1 MRSPLFPSET
11 RSRLNEI
18 HVQLLLIFRRLSP
31 EKWNFGVSSQASDE
45 DLNGL
50 EDIRKPVLQRIA
62 KSEDVDSPSDD
73 IAVFN
78 RVHVFPSELEMRA

>member
-31 EKWNFGVSSQASDE
+31 EKWNFRVSSQASDE